1 MMYCIAK
8 NKYPLKY
15 FSCGKLI
22 SDEPFLHFRRNLDSF
37 VLLVGSEGSLYI
49 AQDDHSYELK
59 PNQFMLLFPGHEH
72 YGYRQSD
79 PGLHYYWCHFQTYHS
94 QYEFLTA
101 QQMNQYLHVEKN
113 ISAES
118 ILKNYYILPEFGE
131 ILIKNRIDLIF
142 NQLLDLSNRN
152 YYSKSIVTSYILSFL
167 LMELSQNFID
177 TFTPKIQ
184 DISNSNYKI
193 VEIAEWIRVNY
204 NKNLSVKIIADKF
217 GYNPDYLSL
226 VFKKFT
232 GYPLLKYLNKIKIS
246 AVKQLLLNS
255 SATIKEIAHDTGFT
269 DEKHFM
275 KLFKKI
281 ESLTPTQYR
290 NTFFCKHFNQN

>member
-8 NKYPLKY
+8 NQYPLKY
-15 FSCGKLI
+15 FSCGKLV
-22 SDEPFLHFRRNLDSF
+22 SDEPFLHLQRNLDTF

-49 AQDDHSYELK
+49 AQDDEPYELK
-59 PNQFMLLFPGHEH
+59 PNQFMLLFPGHKH
-72 YGYRQSD
+72 YGYRKSD
-79 PGLHYYWCHFQTYHS
+79 PGLHYYWCHFQTYHN
-94 QYEFLTA
+94 QYKFLTA
-101 QQMNQYLHVEKN
+101 QQMNQYLHIEK
-113 ISAES
+113 STSSES

-131 ILIKNRIDLIF
+131 ILVKNRIDLIF
-142 NQLLDLSNRN
+142 NQLLDLSNRS
-152 YYSKSIVTSYILSFL
+152 YYSKTAVTGYTLSLL

-193 VEIAEWIRVNY
+193 VEISEWIRINY

-232 GYPLLKYLNKIKIS
+232 GYSLLKYLNNMKIS
-246 AVKQLLLNS
+246 AAKQLLLNS
-255 SATIKEIAHDTGFT
+255 SATIKEVADNTGFT

-275 KLFKKI
+275 KLFKKT
-281 ESLTPTQYR
+281 ESLTPTQFR
-290 NTFFCKHFNQN
+290 NTFFCKHFNKR

>member
-22 SDEPFLHFRRNLDSF
+22 SDEPFLHLRRNLDTF
-37 VLLVGSEGSLYI
+37 VLLVGSKGTLYI
-49 AQDDHSYELK
+49 AEDDQPYELK

-72 YGYRQSD
+72 YGYRESE
-79 PGLHYYWCHFQTYHS
+79 PGLHYYWCHFQTCHN
-94 QYEFLTA
+94 QYKFLTE
-101 QQMNQYLHVEKN
+101 QQMNQYLHIEKN
-113 ISAES
+113 TVAES
-118 ILKNYYILPEFGE
+118 ILKTYYILPQFGE

-152 YYSKSIVTSYILSFL
+152 YYSKTIVTNYTLSLL

-177 TFTPKIQ
+177 TSTPKIQ

-193 VEIAEWIRVNY
+193 AEIAEWIRVNY
-204 NKNLSVKIIADKF
+204 NTDLSVKKIADKF

-232 GYPLLKYLNKIKIS
+232 GYPLLKYLNRLKIS
-246 AVKQLLLNS
+246 EAKQLLLNS
-255 SATIKEIAHDTGFT
+255 SANIKEIAHATGFI
-269 DEKHFM
+269 DEKNFM
-275 KLFKKI
+275 KLFKKM

-290 NTFFCKHFNQN
+290 NTFFCKHFNKN